1 MARKKRTPKK
11 PNPHKPYIKGFWKL
25 FSLGVFTVFG
35 VFLLA
40 SIGALGEM
48 PDFRQ
53 LENPETN
60 LATQI
65 LSSDNQVLGKF
76 YFKDNRTPIQF
87 DELPQNM
94 IDALIATEDER
105 YYDHSGI
112 DLRGTLRAVVF
123 LGERGGASTISQQLA
138 RQLFVGVR
146 SRNMFQAVSQ
156 KIKEWVIAIRLERQY
171 TKEEIIMMYLNI
183 YDFGYNAD
191 GIRSAA
197 SIFLIKNR
205 KNWTSK
211 SRRFL

>member
-138 RQLFVGVR
+138 RQFVCWSTLSKYVSSCFSKNKRMGNCHSIGASVHQR
-146 SRNMFQAVSQ
+146 RNHNDVPQH
-156 KIKEWVIAIRLERQY
+156 L
-171 TKEEIIMMYLNI
+171 
-183 YDFGYNAD
+183 
-191 GIRSAA
+191 
-197 SIFLIKNR
+197 
-205 KNWTSK
+205 
-211 SRRFL
+211 